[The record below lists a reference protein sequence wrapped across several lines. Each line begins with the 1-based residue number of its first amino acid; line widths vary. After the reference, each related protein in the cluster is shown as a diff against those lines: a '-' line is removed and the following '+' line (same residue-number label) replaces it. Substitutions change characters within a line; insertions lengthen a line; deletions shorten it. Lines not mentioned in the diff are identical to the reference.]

1 MKIDEKWSVRNDN
14 GFEWWAD
21 KNAQTIEII
30 GEEESPEGEK
40 AYLISIRTDFLFS
53 VELNEKNLKIINTL
67 MMPYAHMAGPVYN
80 HDAKTLSLCSLVR
93 VHEGISE
100 WINPLIS
107 VASVLQIGEVRI
119 MGAEYAKLL
128 NTKEA
133 ISSHPD
139 NGVRSEPDEMAE
151 LIATFIAPMGK
162 EPCKWSEDEFQETVD
177 NYMQQPPSLM
187 ATNGGLGFTVEFPFG
202 EESSLCRVKGE
213 EAHPRLGNGLLLI
226 QSFPVSGYTDVE
238 GAKLALSLNAAELT
252 EKPSGYGFG
261 SYSYGKNLIH
271 FTSFYP
277 NAIYRSGL
285 LVNIYYSCA
294 NRAEA
299 MSIHLEES
307 EWTQDSFDPKRSS
320 IGKQILNDE

>member
-119 MGAEYAKLL
+119 MGAEYSKLL
-128 NTKEA
+128 NAKEA
-133 ISSHPD
+133 ISGHPD

-151 LIATFIAPMGK
+151 VIATFISPMGK
-162 EPCKWSEDEFQETVD
+162 EPCKWSEDEFQEAVD
-177 NYMQQPPSLM
+177 NYMQKPPSLM
-187 ATNGGLGFTVEFPFG
+187 ATGGGLGFTVEFPFG
-202 EESSLCRVKGE
+202 EQSSLCRVNGK

-238 GAKLALSLNAAELT
+238 GTKLALSLNATELT
-252 EKPSGYGFG
+252 EQPFGYGFG
-261 SYSYGKNLIH
+261 SYSYEKNLIH

-285 LVNIYYSCA
+285 LVNIYYSCS

-299 MSIHLEES
+299 MSVHLEES

-320 IGKQILNDE
+320 IGRKNYK